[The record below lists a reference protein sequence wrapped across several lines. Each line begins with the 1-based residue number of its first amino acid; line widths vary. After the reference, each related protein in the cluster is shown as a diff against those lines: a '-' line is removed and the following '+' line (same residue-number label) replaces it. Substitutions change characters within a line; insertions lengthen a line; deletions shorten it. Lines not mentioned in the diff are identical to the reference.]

1 MRFLKTLTLNRR
13 AIYDSRVALDVNNN
27 FTLAD
32 STVMTLPSSSSS
44 LAGVEGQIRYNTS
57 THEVEVFQGNG
68 AGAAWR
74 NLRYKEPTAIT
85 VKTYGY
91 GDADTVYFGPLDPAP
106 TVPGGTTWTAV
117 QKAKQIIVVVE
128 NVIQVPGTNYDLE
141 ENPASISGETYTPLT
156 TGTATVGA
164 FVINFNTS
172 GTTAPNT
179 VYPAVDIT
187 GATVTGS
194 ASIPGGTTVTDYTVD
209 GGGKLAS
216 ITISNA
222 ITTAD
227 ITTGTTITITDSTNA
242 GTGWYI
248 KFTSAVPYGK
258 PVTVLHG
265 FDQ

>member
-13 AIYDSRVALDVNNN
+13 AIYDSRVVLDTSNN

-32 STVMTLPSSSSS
+32 STVMTLPTSSSS
-44 LAGVEGQIRYNTS
+44 LPGVEGQIRYNNS
-57 THEVEVFQGNG
+57 THEVEVYQGNG
-68 AGAAWR
+68 AAAAWR

-85 VKTYGY
+85 VKNYGY
-91 GDADTVYFGPLDPAP
+91 GDADTVYFGPLNPAP
-106 TVPGGTTWTAV
+106 TVPGGTTWTPA

-128 NVIQVPGTNYDLE
+128 NVIQIPGTNFDLE
-141 ENPASISGETYTPLT
+141 ENPTAIDGETYAPK
-156 TGTATVGA
+156 TAGITTVGSTT
-164 FVINFNTS
+164 INFDPTLV
-172 GTTAPNT
+172 GFI

-187 GATVTGS
+187 GAIITGHS
-194 ASIPGGTTVTDYTVD
+194 SLQANTAIVSYNTNSGGQLTSIVVDKATITSSIPAGTA
-209 GGGKLAS
+209 L
-216 ITISNA
+216 
-222 ITTAD
+222 
-227 ITTGTTITITDSTNA
+227 TITDATNA